1 MNKFIKKL
9 LSTLAVGAL
18 IAVVA
23 LGTNAG
29 LTVSAEEGISLAEK
43 QYVPDKF
50 DFVDFYGAVGDIE
63 KDKGDG
69 VTTFAHAGL
78 ITPLNASNI
87 KMNTS
92 FNLLSKKT
100 VAEGG
105 DDVDGWL
112 TYSFSKTPAD
122 ISSDNTIPSYANS
135 TDGLFFHIT
144 NYSGTTAPNCVEVQ
158 VVQRIN
164 GTTTTL
170 ETKFVDNAIDVR
182 VSFSLTKGEDG
193 KYTWTLKK
201 MGTDDVVYTLGNLAL
216 NEEAFVNEKGQTFLS
231 TAIYEGKGCDG
242 EHYKHRDFSV
252 YSVTAFNENITAD
265 SVTLA
270 QSEYT
275 YEEGVKHSPGVT
287 VELNGNTLI
296 NGEDYEVEYLNN
308 EAVGTATAK
317 VVFHGLYGGNEV
329 SKEYT
334 IKEAEKTDGSG
345 TGSSDANSSSGTG
358 TDKPEER
365 NDIGCSGS
373 MGVASVA
380 GIALVLGSLV
390 VFKKR
395 KTEC

>member
-29 LTVSAEEGISLAEK
+29 LTVSAEEGTSLAEK

-122 ISSDNTIPSYANS
+122 KQSDNTIPSYANG
-135 TDGLFFHIT
+135 TDEIVCETGKSAVAAKWSDILDKAEYATSENGAANILRKGGYTYVKLSDEYAENIFT
-144 NYSGTTAPNCVEVQ
+144 SKRENLNYSVFTFVNAYDENKTYDVE
-158 VVQRIN
+158 
-164 GTTTTL
+164 L
-170 ETKFVDNAIDVR
+170 YA
-182 VSFSLTKGEDG
+182 DG
-193 KYTWTLKK
+193 KNVKYYNTVT
-201 MGTDDVVYTLGNLAL
+201 
-216 NEEAFVNEKGQTFLS
+216 
-231 TAIYEGKGCDG
+231 GK
-242 EHYKHRDFSV
+242 
-252 YSVTAFNENITAD
+252 IT
-265 SVTLA
+265 
-270 QSEYT
+270 E
-275 YEEGVKHSPGVT
+275 VKAS
-287 VELNGNTLI
+287 
-296 NGEDYEVEYLNN
+296 
-308 EAVGTATAK
+308 
-317 VVFHGLYGGNEV
+317 F
-329 SKEYT
+329 
-334 IKEAEKTDGSG
+334 
-345 TGSSDANSSSGTG
+345 AN
-358 TDKPEER
+358 
-365 NDIGCSGS
+365 
-373 MGVASVA
+373 GVAKFN
-380 GIALVLGSLV
+380 
-390 VFKKR
+390 FKFPANTTGFFVIEK
-395 KTEC
+395 